1 MVKTQVFQS
10 IKTREDW
17 RLSQAYRRY
26 TIGGPSARLLMS
38 LGILTHGFMGDKHY
52 TAYQLPLNTCHLC
65 VIKFATVI

>member
-26 TIGGPSARLLMS
+26 TYTYKTVKFQRRSSINVQQ
-38 LGILTHGFMGDKHY
+38 ILTVGSLYNRFRIERVPQNG
-52 TAYQLPLNTCHLC
+52 
-65 VIKFATVI
+65 VFG

>member
-26 TIGGPSARLLMS
+26 RRLAETYIEFSKYL
-38 LGILTHGFMGDKHY
+38 HVCYVD
-52 TAYQLPLNTCHLC
+52 
-65 VIKFATVI
+65 

>member
-26 TIGGPSARLLMS
+26 TYKTVKFQRRSSINVQLTVGS
-38 LGILTHGFMGDKHY
+38 LYNRFRIERVPQNGVFG
-52 TAYQLPLNTCHLC
+52 
-65 VIKFATVI
+65 

>member
-26 TIGGPSARLLMS
+26 SRMADAGESS
-38 LGILTHGFMGDKHY
+38 LAKNTRKHS
-52 TAYQLPLNTCHLC
+52 
-65 VIKFATVI
+65 